1 MGDAAR
7 GCFREV
13 SAVAPGQQCPR
24 KESSKLV
31 PGLPVLSRIT
41 ERVGETALWPPVIK
55 LILSAQ
61 DAGNAW
67 VSVFEPQ
74 FLSPVKVV

>member
-1 MGDAAR
+1 ME
-7 GCFREV
+7 C
-13 SAVAPGQQCPR
+13 
-24 KESSKLV
+24 SKLV
-31 PGLPVLSRIT
+31 LELPVLSRIT
-41 ERVGETALWPPVIK
+41 AGRGDCFLAPAIK